1 MDTKTFF
8 NSISPFSPRS
18 LFASF
23 ASSLPSSSSPI
34 NHQPSTINHS
44 PLSPI
49 LNPEPRTLLTH
60 RSPQGEGGNPLIL
73 LVGNP
78 NVGKSAL
85 FNKLTGKYVT
95 VSNYPGTT
103 VEVSRGFCQHSGTRL
118 EIIDTPGMYSLV
130 PITDE
135 ERVASDM
142 LFSGDIRCVVHVLDA
157 KNLERMLG
165 LTLQLIET
173 GLPVVLAVNMID
185 EARDLGITIDTK
197 ALSRS
202 LGIPVVATSS
212 LTGEG
217 ATEVIRRIA
226 TPPPPS
232 MELTRYGSIIESAML
247 DIAKRLSPASP
258 IAPRARAGLILQGD
272 TRERERLVC
281 EKDDQTAADILNI
294 VAATHARLKHSP
306 HYYVTLALRANA
318 TRIAGDCVATPSRAP
333 NRIRLFL
340 DRLCTRPLTGYPLVA
355 LVLYFVLFKFVGQ
368 FGAGTLVDLLEDN
381 VFHSHFVPWVQH
393 QTATYVPWGPLRDLL
408 AGDYGILTLGLRY
421 AIAIIFPIVGTFFL
435 AFAILEDSGYL
446 PRLALLVDRGFKRI
460 GLNGRAVIPL
470 VLGFGCDT
478 MATLVTR
485 TLETRRERIICTI
498 LLALAIPCSAQ
509 LGVILGLLSASP
521 AALAAWA
528 VVVLGIM
535 LVAGWLAAKLLPG
548 ERPMFYM
555 ELPPL
560 RLPSLGNVVIKT
572 YTRMVWYFKEILPT
586 FIIASVLIW
595 LGQITGIF
603 DVLIRALT
611 PVVRALGLPA
621 ESAVAFLFGFFR
633 RDYGA
638 AGLYDLQKAGGLTM
652 HQLTVAAITLTLFLP
667 CVAQFLVMQKERGTK
682 TTLWISA
689 AVLITAFGVGYLSH
703 IVLGMAGI

>member
-1 MDTKTFF
+1 MKLLNREEITMTT
-8 NSISPFSPRS
+8 P
-18 LFASF
+18 
-23 ASSLPSSSSPI
+23 LP
-34 NHQPSTINHS
+34 HHPSTINHS
-44 PLSPI
+44 PSSP
-49 LNPEPRTLLTH
+49 LV
-60 RSPQGEGGNPLIL
+60 L

-103 VEVSRGFCQHSGTRL
+103 VEISRGHCHRAGTGL
-118 EIIDTPGMYSLV
+118 EIIDTPGMYSLL

-142 LFSGDIRCVVHVLDA
+142 LFSGEVRAVVHVLDA

-173 GLPVVLAVNMID
+173 GLPLILAVNMID
-185 EARDLGITIDTK
+185 EARNLGINIDIK
-197 ALSRS
+197 QLSRE

-212 LTGEG
+212 LSGEG
-217 ATEVIRRIA
+217 VAALIKALSAPV
-226 TPPPPS
+226 PPS
-232 MELTRYGSIIESAML
+232 MEITRYGSLIEEAMI

-258 IAPRARAGLILQGD
+258 VAPRARAGLILQGD
-272 TRERERLVC
+272 VRERERLVR
-281 EKDDQTAADILNI
+281 EKGDKAAADILGT
-294 VAATHARLKHSP
+294 VAATCTRLNHSP
-306 HYYVTLALRANA
+306 HYYVTLALRTHAS
-318 TRIAGDCVATPSRAP
+318 RIAGNCVSNPHRAP
-333 NRIRLFL
+333 NRVRLFL
-340 DRLCTRPLTGYPLVA
+340 DHLCTRPVTGYPLVA
-355 LVLYFVLFKFVGQ
+355 LVLYFALYEFVGQ
-368 FGAGTLVDLLEDN
+368 FGAGTLVGLLEDN
-381 VFHSHFVPWVQH
+381 VFKSHVIPWVQR
-393 QTATYVPWGPLRDLL
+393 QAAAFIPWLSIRDLL
-408 AGDYGILTLGLRY
+408 AGEYGVFTLGFRY

-509 LGVILGLLSASP
+509 LGVILGLLSTSP
-521 AALAAWA
+521 AALTAWA
-528 VVVLGIM
+528 VVVLIIM
-535 LVAGWLAAKLLPG
+535 LLAGALAAKLLPG

-560 RLPSLGNVVIKT
+560 RLPTLGNVAIKT
-572 YTRMVWYFKEILPT
+572 YTRMLWYFKEILPT

-595 LGQITGIF
+595 VGQITGIF
-603 DVLIRALT
+603 NMLIRGLH
-611 PVVRALGLPA
+611 PVVHALGLPA
-621 ESAVAFLFGFFR
+621 ESSVAFLFGFFR

-638 AGLYDLQKAGGLTM
+638 AGLYDLQKAGGLTI

-689 AVLITAFGVGYLSH
+689 TVLATAFITGYVSH
-703 IVLGMAGI
+703 IVLTAIGI